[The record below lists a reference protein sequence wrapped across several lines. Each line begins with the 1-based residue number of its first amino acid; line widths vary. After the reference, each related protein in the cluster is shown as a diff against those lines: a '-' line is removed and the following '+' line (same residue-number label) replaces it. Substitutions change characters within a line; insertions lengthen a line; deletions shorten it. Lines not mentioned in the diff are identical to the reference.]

1 MAEGKVVSLQLC
13 VGHRESM
20 DTRDQVVA
28 LTGTGLEGDRHANPQ
43 SHRQVLL
50 MEKEILDSLDLK
62 PGTIRENVTIS
73 GLPIHQLPAGQ
84 RLHIGDEV
92 VLEITGLCEPCSRMD
107 EIRAGL
113 RETLDGK
120 RGVLTRVLQGGVL
133 QVGDRIALEVPSL
146 SR

>member
-84 RLHIGDEV
+84 RLHIGDGV